1 MKVSRCRIF
10 ARGLANSCPNC
21 GERTLFRKGKV
32 FQMNSSCSHCGFNWE
47 GDSNEGHY
55 LRATSLNFGITL
67 VGFLIPV
74 LLAFWQG
81 WVSELTAEI
90 LAGTGAIVVPV
101 LLYRGT
107 RSWGLM
113 NYYIF
118 FPEGFLPT
126 LPTRLYIS
134 SNQNLGSIA

>member
-1 MKVSRCRIF
+1 M
-10 ARGLANSCPNC
+10 
-21 GERTLFRKGKV
+21 
-32 FQMNSSCSHCGFNWE
+32 
-47 GDSNEGHY
+47 
-55 LRATSLNFGITL
+55 RATSLNFGITL

-118 FPEGFLPT
+118 FPEELPANGGEN
-126 LPTRLYIS
+126 PAGRES
-134 SNQNLGSIA
+134 VDHHVEN